1 MANRLY
7 NQFGR
12 QNNPFEQLAQQAREF
27 RKQFNGNPRKQV
39 EQLLASGRMTQQQ
52 FNQYSQIAQQVAQF
66 MGDN

>member
-7 NQFGR
+7 KQFGR
-12 QNNPFEQLAQQAREF
+12 QNNPLEQIAQQAREF
-27 RKQFNGNPRKQV
+27 RKQFNGDPRQQV

-52 FNQYSQIAQQVAQF
+52 FNEYSQIAQQVAQI